1 MQRMLVFDKEAVIE
15 AIKLAGNE
23 DKITQEV
30 IDDLNNYDG
39 CEAVKS
45 GWDALV
51 YDRELYIVTGRNGK
65 SCKVERQFVKEI
77 EE

>member
-1 MQRMLVFDKEAVIE
+1 MLVFDKEAVIE

-23 DKITQEV
+23 DKITQE
-30 IDDLNNYDG
+30 ILDELDNYEG

-51 YDRELYIVTGRNGK
+51 YDEELYIVRGKDGK
-65 SCKVERQFVKEI
+65 SCKVERQFVKES
-77 EE
+77 EEQ